1 MKLLLNIQNNKI
13 NLLKLIDLQLWKL
26 MHTLNTDI
34 IEKYQCI
41 EQTDTSLEYI
51 FQFVPFSFFPPFYT
65 HMNVEKI
72 DNTFT
77 TFTVNTPSHLV
88 CKNCV
93 KLETLMESIEI
104 TGNDHDIT
112 INLEFELNEDCKL
125 LEPAVKTIFKK
136 IFTRL
141 KIYIESL

>member
-1 MKLLLNIQNNKI
+1 
-13 NLLKLIDLQLWKL
+13 
-26 MHTLNTDI
+26 
-34 IEKYQCI
+34 
-41 EQTDTSLEYI
+41 
-51 FQFVPFSFFPPFYT
+51 
-65 HMNVEKI
+65 MNVEKI